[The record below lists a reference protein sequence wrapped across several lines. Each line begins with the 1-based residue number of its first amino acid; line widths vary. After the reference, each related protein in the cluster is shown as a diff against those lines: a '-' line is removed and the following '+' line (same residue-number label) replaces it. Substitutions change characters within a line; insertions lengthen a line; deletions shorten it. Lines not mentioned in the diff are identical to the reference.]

1 MGFWHVGSMAECT
14 KVRSR
19 YPLSAAA
26 ASSPEFTERANVCIC
41 TYNFNTDEVQ
51 SMSAFFAERALLATG
66 WARNVRFEV
75 SDEGLLTQVLS
86 DSDAHGAEVLKGP
99 VVPGMPN
106 LHSHAFQ
113 RAMAGLAEV
122 AGNPND
128 SFWTWRDLMYR
139 LVGKISPEQLGV
151 IARQLYIEMLKGG
164 FTSVA
169 EFHYVHQDSAGQP
182 YANPAELALQISQ
195 AASSAGIGLTLLP
208 VLYSHSGF
216 GGQAPNEGQR
226 RFIHSTESYL
236 SLQAQLKPL
245 LAAQPAQALG
255 LCFHSLRAVT
265 PQQMSEVLA
274 ASDKACPVHIHIA
287 EQQKEVDDCLAW
299 SGRRPLQW
307 LYENVDV
314 DQRWCLVHA
323 THADAGEVASMARSA
338 AVAGLCLTTEA
349 NLGDGIFP
357 AVDYIAQGGRW
368 GIGSDSHVSLSV
380 VEELRWLEY
389 GQRLRDQRRNRLYR
403 IDQPMVGR
411 TLFDAALVGG
421 AQAMGQN
428 IGALTV
434 GQRAD
439 WLVLDGNDPYLA
451 TATDDGILNRWLF
464 AGGDRQIRDVLV
476 NGQWV
481 IRDGRHAGEEQ
492 SSRAFAAV
500 LRELLG

>member
-1 MGFWHVGSMAECT
+1 
-14 KVRSR
+14 
-19 YPLSAAA
+19 
-26 ASSPEFTERANVCIC
+26 
-41 TYNFNTDEVQ
+41 
-51 SMSAFFAERALLATG
+51 MSAFFAERALLPSG
-66 WARNVRFEV
+66 WANNVRFDV
-75 SDEGLLTQVLS
+75 SADGLLTGVQV
-86 DSDAHGAEVLKGP
+86 DTDAQGAEFIKGP
-99 VVPGMPN
+99 LLPGMPN

-169 EFHYVHQDSAGQP
+169 EFHYVHQDTSGKP
-182 YANPAELALQISQ
+182 YADPAELALQISQ
-195 AASSAGIGLTLLP
+195 AASFAGIGLTLLP

-216 GGQAPNEGQR
+216 GGQAPDEGQR
-226 RFIHSTESYL
+226 RFIHSTDSYL
-236 SLQAQLKPL
+236 DLQARLGPI
-245 LAAQPAQALG
+245 LARQPAQALG

-265 PQQMSEVLA
+265 PQQIRDVLA
-274 ASDKACPVHIHIA
+274 ASDKQCPVHIHIA
-287 EQQKEVDDCLAW
+287 EQQKEVEDCLSW
-299 SGRRPLQW
+299 SGLRPLQW
-307 LYENVDV
+307 LYENVAV
-314 DQRWCLVHA
+314 DSRWCLVHA
-323 THADAGEVASMARSA
+323 THADPDEVALMAESR

-357 AVDYIAQGGRW
+357 AVDFIAQGGRW

-389 GQRLRDQRRNRLYR
+389 GQRLRDQRRNRLHR
-403 IDQPMVGR
+403 SDQPMVGR
-411 TLFDAALVGG
+411 TLYDAALGGG
-421 AQAMGQN
+421 AQALGQA
-428 IGALTV
+428 IGSLQV

-451 TATDDGILNRWLF
+451 TASGDAILNRWLF
-464 AGGDRQIRDVLV
+464 AGGDRQIRDVMV
-476 NGQWV
+476 NGRWV
-481 IRDGRHAGEEQ
+481 VRAGRHAGEEE
-492 SSRAFAAV
+492 SSRAFAQV

>member
-1 MGFWHVGSMAECT
+1 
-14 KVRSR
+14 
-19 YPLSAAA
+19 
-26 ASSPEFTERANVCIC
+26 
-41 TYNFNTDEVQ
+41 
-51 SMSAFFAERALLATG
+51 MSAFFAERAFLPSG
-66 WARNVRFEV
+66 WANNVRLEV
-75 SDEGLLTQVLS
+75 SAAGVITRIAT
-86 DSDAHGAEVLKGP
+86 DAEASGAEGLKGP
-99 VVPGMPN
+99 LLPGMPN

-139 LVGKISPEQLGV
+139 LVGQISPQQLGV

-169 EFHYVHQDSAGQP
+169 EFHYVHQDTDGKP
-182 YANPAELALQISQ
+182 YANPAELALQISA

-208 VLYSHSGF
+208 VLYSHAGF
-216 GGQAPNEGQR
+216 GGQAPNDGQR
-226 RFIHSTESYL
+226 RFIHSTDSYL
-236 SLQAQLKPL
+236 DLQARL
-245 LAAQPAQALG
+245 LPMLREQPAQQLG

-265 PQQMSEVLA
+265 PEQISKVLA
-274 ASDKACPVHIHIA
+274 VSDKQCPVHIHIA
-287 EQQKEVDDCLAW
+287 EQQKEVDDCLNW
-299 SGRRPLQW
+299 SGRRPVQW
-307 LYENVDV
+307 LYENTAV

-323 THADAGEVASMARSA
+323 THVEPDEVALMARSG

-357 AVDYIAQGGRW
+357 AVDYVAQGGRW

-403 IDQPMVGR
+403 SDQPMVGR
-411 TLFDAALVGG
+411 TLFDAALAGG
-421 AQAMGQN
+421 AQALAQP
-428 IGALTV
+428 IGKLEV

-439 WLVLDGNDPYLA
+439 WLVLDGNDPYIA
-451 TATDDGILNRWLF
+451 TASGDGVLNRWLF
-464 AGGDRQIRDVLV
+464 AGGDRQIRDVMV
-476 NGQWV
+476 NGKWV
-481 IRDGRHAGEEQ
+481 VREGHHAGEEQ
-492 SSRAFAAV
+492 SSREFAQV

>member
-1 MGFWHVGSMAECT
+1 
-14 KVRSR
+14 
-19 YPLSAAA
+19 
-26 ASSPEFTERANVCIC
+26 
-41 TYNFNTDEVQ
+41 
-51 SMSAFFAERALLATG
+51 MSVFFAERALLPAG
-66 WARNVRFEV
+66 WADNVRLEV
-75 SDEGLLTQVLS
+75 SAEGVITRVQA
-86 DSDAHGAEVLKGP
+86 DADRQGAESIGGP

-139 LVGKISPEQLGV
+139 LVGQINPEQLGV

-169 EFHYVHQDSAGQP
+169 EFHYVHQDAAGKP
-182 YANPAELALQISQ
+182 YANPAELALQVSQ
-195 AASSAGIGLTLLP
+195 AARSVGIGMTLLP
-208 VLYSHSGF
+208 VLYSHAGF
-216 GGQAPNEGQR
+216 GGSAPNEGQR
-226 RFIHSTESYL
+226 RFIHTTDSYL
-236 SLQAQLKPL
+236 DLHARLQPIIG
-245 LAAQPAQALG
+245 AQPAQALG

-265 PQQMSEVLA
+265 PGQIEQVLA
-274 ASDKACPVHIHIA
+274 ANGSPCPIHIHIA

-307 LYENVDV
+307 LYDNIEVDE
-314 DQRWCLVHA
+314 RWCLVHA
-323 THADAGEVASMARSA
+323 THAEPDEVSQMAKSG

-403 IDQPMVGR
+403 PDQPGVGR
-411 TLFDAALVGG
+411 TLYDAALAGG
-421 AQAMGQN
+421 AQAMGQPV
-428 IGALTV
+428 GALQA
-434 GQRAD
+434 GKRAD
-439 WLVLDGNDPYLA
+439 WLVLDGNDPYLT
-451 TATDDGILNRWLF
+451 TATGDAILNRWLF
-464 AGGDRQIRDVLV
+464 AGGDRQVRHVMV
-476 NGQWV
+476 NGRWV
-481 IRDGRHAGEEQ
+481 IRDGRHADEED
-492 SSRAFAAV
+492 SGRAFTNV

>member
-1 MGFWHVGSMAECT
+1 
-14 KVRSR
+14 
-19 YPLSAAA
+19 
-26 ASSPEFTERANVCIC
+26 
-41 TYNFNTDEVQ
+41 
-51 SMSAFFAERALLATG
+51 MSVFFAERALLSTG
-66 WARNVRFEV
+66 WAENVRIEV
-75 SDEGLLTQVLS
+75 GADGMLTHIQAGGS
-86 DSDAHGAEVLKGP
+86 ADGAERLAGP
-99 VVPGMPN
+99 LLPGMPN

-128 SFWTWRDLMYR
+128 SFWTWRELMYR
-139 LVGKISPEQLGV
+139 LVGKISPEQLQV
-151 IARQLYIEMLKGG
+151 IARQLYIEMLKAGY
-164 FTSVA
+164 TSVA
-169 EFHYVHQDSAGQP
+169 EFHYVHHDIQGQA
-182 YANPAELALQISQ
+182 YADPAELSLRISQ
-195 AASSAGIGLTLLP
+195 AASASGIGLTLLP

-226 RFIHSTESYL
+226 RFINSTEQYL
-236 SLQAQLKPL
+236 NLQARLAPQ

-265 PQQMSEVLA
+265 PEQITQVLA

-307 LYENVDV
+307 LYENTEV

-323 THADAGEVASMARSA
+323 THAEPDEVQLMARSGA
-338 AVAGLCLTTEA
+338 IAGLCLTTEA

-357 AVDYIAQGGRW
+357 AVDYLAQGGRL

-403 IDQPMVGR
+403 GDQPMVGR
-411 TLFDAALVGG
+411 TLYDAALSGG
-421 AQAMGQN
+421 AQALGQP
-428 IGALTV
+428 IGALAV
-434 GQRAD
+434 GKRAD
-439 WLVLDGNDPYLA
+439 WLVLEGSDPYLA
-451 TATDDGILNRWLF
+451 TASEDGILNRWLF
-464 AGGDRQIRDVLV
+464 AGGDRQVRDVMV

-481 IRDGRHAGEEQ
+481 VRQGRHAQEED
-492 SSRAFAAV
+492 SAREFAGV
-500 LRELLG
+500 LRNVLG

>member
-1 MGFWHVGSMAECT
+1 
-14 KVRSR
+14 
-19 YPLSAAA
+19 
-26 ASSPEFTERANVCIC
+26 
-41 TYNFNTDEVQ
+41 
-51 SMSAFFAERALLATG
+51 MSVFFAERALLPTG
-66 WARNVRFEV
+66 WATNVRIEV
-75 SDEGLLTQVLS
+75 GADGFLTRIQTNA
-86 DSDAHGAEVLKGP
+86 DAQGAQRLDGP
-99 VVPGMPN
+99 VLPGMPN

-151 IARQLYIEMLKGG
+151 IARQLYIEMLKAGY
-164 FTSVA
+164 TSVA
-169 EFHYVHQDSAGQP
+169 EFHYVHHDLSGQP
-182 YANPAELALQISQ
+182 YANPAELALRISE
-195 AASSAGIGLTLLP
+195 AARSTGIGLTLLP

-226 RFIHSTESYL
+226 RFINSTEQYL
-236 SLQAQLKPL
+236 TLQQQLKPL
-245 LAAQPAQALG
+245 LAQQPAQQLG

-265 PQQMSEVLA
+265 PEQLNDVLR
-274 ASDKACPVHIHIA
+274 ASDTACPVHIHIA
-287 EQQKEVDDCLAW
+287 EQQKEVDDCLSW
-299 SGRRPLQW
+299 SGKRPIQW
-307 LYENVDV
+307 LYDNVEV
-314 DQRWCLVHA
+314 DARWCLVHA
-323 THADAGEVASMARSA
+323 THATPDEERLMAHSQ

-357 AVDYIAQGGRW
+357 AVDYLAQNGRM

-403 IDQPMVGR
+403 SDQPMVGR
-411 TLFDAALVGG
+411 TLYDAAVAGG
-421 AQAMGQN
+421 AQAMGQPVA
-428 IGALTV
+428 GLAV

-451 TATDDGILNRWLF
+451 TAQEDGILNRWLF
-464 AGGDRQIRDVLV
+464 AGGDRQVRDVVV

-481 IRDGRHAGEEQ
+481 VRDGHHADEDV
-492 SSRAFAAV
+492 SSRDFTRV

>member
-1 MGFWHVGSMAECT
+1 
-14 KVRSR
+14 
-19 YPLSAAA
+19 
-26 ASSPEFTERANVCIC
+26 
-41 TYNFNTDEVQ
+41 
-51 SMSAFFAERALLATG
+51 MSVFFAERALLPTG
-66 WARNVRFEV
+66 WANNVRIEV
-75 SDEGLLTQVLS
+75 GVDGRLAQIHV
-86 DSDAHGAEVLKGP
+86 DAQAHGAESIKGP
-99 VVPGMPN
+99 LLPGMPN

-151 IARQLYIEMLKGG
+151 IARQLYIEMLKAGY
-164 FTSVA
+164 TSVA
-169 EFHYVHQDSAGQP
+169 EFHYVHHDSTGLP
-182 YANPAELALQISQ
+182 YANPTELALRISE
-195 AASSAGIGLTLLP
+195 AARSTGIGLTLLP

-216 GGQAPNEGQR
+216 GGQAPNDGQR
-226 RFIHSTESYL
+226 RFINSTEQYL
-236 SLQAQLKPL
+236 TLQQQLQPL
-245 LAAQPAQALG
+245 LAQQPTQHLG

-265 PQQMSEVLA
+265 PEQINDVLS
-274 ASDKACPVHIHIA
+274 ASDASCPIHIHIA
-287 EQQKEVDDCLAW
+287 EQQKEVNDCLSW
-299 SGRRPLQW
+299 SGKRPVQW
-307 LYENVDV
+307 LYDNVDV

-323 THADAGEVASMARSA
+323 THVNAEEIRRMAQSR

-357 AVDYIAQGGRW
+357 AVDYLAQGGRL

-403 IDQPMVGR
+403 NDQPMIGR
-411 TLFDAALVGG
+411 TLYDAALAGG
-421 AQAMGQN
+421 AQALGQP
-428 IGALTV
+428 IAGLAV

-451 TATDDGILNRWLF
+451 TAQEDAILNRWLF
-464 AGGDRQIRDVLV
+464 AGGDRQVRDVMV

-481 IRDGRHAGEEQ
+481 VRDGHHADEAD
-492 SSRAFAAV
+492 SCRDFTRV
-500 LRELLG
+500 LKELLG